1 MNNLILAIIGINTNY
16 EGYAKYLIYFS
27 TLLFFVSN
35 IGLYYGIY
43 NIFVFKTNKQIIQC
57 LMHSND
63 IIIYLHLLSTN
74 MISFINKF
82 YNEEINPNIKNKI
95 INPLFVLILVLSI
108 IVSIIY
114 CILSSFN
121 VNFILINELT
131 DNIYL
136 KIPIIFLYSFYSS
149 VIRLYS
155 CLIFYSIFFT
165 ILRYIKDFKA
175 TILEENYNI
184 PTICQYYLEIK
195 HKYASAVGNLN
206 VILST
211 NILCNYISVYLFIN
225 NIFESNFIDLLTV
238 RSVIYFF
245 ICIIPFHYIIT
256 SISDYRDKINFII
269 NNNRYIRM
277 FLERKKDNYGMNIE
291 LSTLGDYNNNELTF
305 KNYLLEIENGDSI
318 DWMILNNVIVHQW
331 KPFEIFGFEFGNNE
345 IILKLLSLF
354 IFLWI
359 GKSIL

>member
-1 MNNLILAIIGINTNY
+1 MNNLILAIIGINTDYQGNIR
-16 EGYAKYLIYFS
+16 YLIYFS
-27 TLLFFVSN
+27 TFLFFISN
-35 IGLYYGIY
+35 VGLYYGIY
-43 NIFVFKTNKQIIQC
+43 NIFILKTNQQIIQC

-63 IIIYLHLLSTN
+63 MIIYINLLSTN

-82 YNEEINPNIKNKI
+82 YDEEINPNTKTEI
-95 INPLFVLILVLSI
+95 INPLFIFII
-108 IVSIIY
+108 IVSFVVSILY
-114 CILSSFN
+114 CILSYLSI
-121 VNFILINELT
+121 NFILISELT

-136 KIPIIFLYSFYSS
+136 KIPLIFFYSFYSS

-165 ILRYIKDFKA
+165 ILKYIKDFKS

-195 HKYASAVGNLN
+195 HKYAGAVGNLN

-211 NILCNYISVYLFIN
+211 NILCNFISVYLFIN
-225 NIFESNFIDLLTV
+225 NIFENNFIDLLTV

-269 NNNRYIRM
+269 NNNRYIRL
-277 FLERKKDNYGMNIE
+277 FLERKRENYGMNIE
-291 LSTLGDYNNNELTF
+291 LSSLSNYNNNELTF

-345 IILKLLSLF
+345 ILLKLLSLF
-354 IFLWI
+354 IFLWL
-359 GKSIL
+359 GKSII